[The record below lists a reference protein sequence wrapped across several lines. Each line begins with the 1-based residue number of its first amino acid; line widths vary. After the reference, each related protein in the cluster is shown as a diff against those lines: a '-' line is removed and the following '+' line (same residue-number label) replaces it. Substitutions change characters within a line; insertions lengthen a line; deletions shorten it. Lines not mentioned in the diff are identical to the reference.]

1 MFSAEADARPRFVSP
16 FMGLESSFL
25 AITLTESLLGSS
37 RPDLID
43 SALLR
48 PGRLD
53 KSLLC
58 DMPNRSD
65 RKEVGFSVSF
75 DECRLEP

>member
-1 MFSAEADARPRFVSP
+1 MFYVGVSSQFSLP
-16 FMGLESSFL
+16 AWFLIATLWDCTNQILPLGL
-25 AITLTESLLGSS
+25 S

-58 DMPNRSD
+58 DMPGLSD
-65 RKEVGFSVSF
+65 RKEVRLFWL
-75 DECRLEP
+75 DEIAVPKS

>member
-1 MFSAEADARPRFVSP
+1 MIS
-16 FMGLESSFL
+16 
-25 AITLTESLLGSS
+25 LTEPLLGLS

-58 DMPNRSD
+58 DMPSQSD
-65 RKEVGFSVSF
+65 RTEVRFFLSCCVDADLGLNSVSGKPPTI
-75 DECRLEP
+75 DAGE

>member
-1 MFSAEADARPRFVSP
+1 MRP
-16 FMGLESSFL
+16 
-25 AITLTESLLGSS
+25 SLLYCFGSERFIAS

-53 KSLLC
+53 KSLFC
-58 DMPNRSD
+58 NMPD
-65 RKEVGFSVSF
+65 YEERKDVGRLTLLHARCSMNFPDSESCGKQTGSF
-75 DECRLEP
+75 PIC